1 MNKVFFYSVM
11 LMGASFFTSCGDKD
25 DKEPKVDGKAKMV
38 LALDMS
44 VNGSQLTYL
53 TPVSAEQLQGGTASL
68 ANAKEAQQGAYVEAY
83 KNWLFHIP
91 SMNDATLK
99 RYSLQDDGTLL
110 LDGEIICS
118 ANASVAVGNIL
129 IISDTKGYAS
139 VLLDNKIIVFNP
151 STMQKTGEIDLAKPQ
166 FGINGSSTPN
176 PAGMIYRDGKV
187 FVGCMQLTQLPLC
200 SDGAYIIVID
210 EPTDTPEKMIT
221 DMRASSAS
229 YFNNEMFRDEKGDIY
244 INCWASYGY
253 VEGQV
258 GGFLRIKKGTTVFDP
273 DYFFQTTMTPV
284 AGIEGGILMSA
295 ATSHY
300 KENGIAYMF
309 GTNPHY
315 ASNPIDYINDKVIES
330 FKIDLYN
337 KTITKLELPR
347 SNSYSC
353 SINSIGDLIY
363 FGITSTS
370 NGAGL
375 FTYNHKTGAV
385 SSSPV
390 LNAPGTVLDAAVF
403 E

>member
-25 DKEPKVDGKAKMV
+25 DKEPIVTGKAKMV

-53 TPVSAEQLQGGTASL
+53 TPVSEEHFRDSVASL
-68 ANAKEAQQGAYVEAY
+68 ANAIEAYSGSYVESY
-83 KNWLFHIP
+83 GNWLFHI
-91 SMNDATLK
+91 SNDAILK
-99 RYSLQDDGTLL
+99 RYSRQDNGSLL
-110 LDGEIICS
+110 LDGELVCS
-118 ANASVAVGNIL
+118 ANADGMLANII
-129 IISDTKGYAS
+129 IISDVKAYAS
-139 VLLDNKIIVFNP
+139 LLLDNKIIVFNP

-166 FGINGSSTPN
+166 FGVNGSSTPN

-187 FVGCMQLTQLPLC
+187 FVGCMQLTSLPLC
-200 SDGAYIIVID
+200 NDGAYVIVID
-210 EPTDTPEKMIT
+210 EPTNTPEKMIT

-229 YFNNEMFRDEKGDIY
+229 FFNNEMFLDERGDIY

-273 DYFFQTTMTPV
+273 DYFFRTTMTQIE
-284 AGIEGGILMSA
+284 GIEGGILTSA
-295 ATSHY
+295 YSSYY

-309 GTNPHY
+309 GNNPSY
-315 ASNPIDYINDKVIES
+315 VSAPADYVHDKPVEA
-330 FKIDLYN
+330 FRVDFYN
-337 KTITKLELPR
+337 KTIIKLDLPR
-347 SNSYSC
+347 TNNYSC
-353 SINSIGDLIY
+353 SISSIGDLVY
-363 FGITSTS
+363 FGITSAS

-375 FTYNHKTGAV
+375 FTYNHRTGAV
-385 SSSPV
+385 SRKPV
-390 LNAPGTVLDAAVF
+390 LNAPGTVLDAAIF